1 MTVERQRLGRH
12 AEDYVANRLA
22 AAGWEVLDRN
32 VRPGG
37 VRGELDIVARD
48 GRDLVFVEV
57 KARRT
62 DAVAGPTSPV
72 LAVGARKQ
80 AQLRRLAAAW
90 LRAAG
95 GRSGGFAGL
104 RFDVAG
110 VWATREGEIVRC
122 EHLRGAF

>member
-1 MTVERQRLGRH
+1 MTEGRQRIGRL
-12 AEDYVANRLA
+12 AEDWVAGRLA
-22 AAGWEVLDRN
+22 SAGWRILERN
-32 VRPGG
+32 ARPGG
-37 VRGELDIVARD
+37 IRGELDIVAHD

-57 KARRT
+57 KARSTLAR
-62 DAVAGPTSPV
+62 AGPTTPV

-95 GRSGGFAGL
+95 LRSGRFAGL

-110 VWATREGEIVRC
+110 VWVAPGDEIVGS
-122 EHLRGAF
+122 EYLRAAF